1 MKRLSVYY
9 LLLLCLILSGCGAS
23 KSLNT
28 ASSSPVIA
36 TLDLVN
42 VEDDKVSVTVD
53 PGAFNTDAVTFYIP
67 KTVPGTYSVDNYG
80 QYIELLKAIDY
91 KGNEIPVTRVDENSW
106 SIAGA
111 KDLDK
116 VVYFVNDTYDT
127 ESERDDA
134 VFSPAGTNIDKG
146 NTYMLNLHGFVGYF
160 DGYKEV
166 PYELSIAVP
175 GDLVA
180 TTSLKRASQEKIAG
194 KDVFKADRYF
204 EVIDNPIMYAK
215 PNNISFEV
223 QGITVNLAV
232 YSPNGVYD
240 AVALEDRMKEMM
252 GAQKAFLG
260 PIDGTKEYNILLHL
274 SPMGPTDPNG
284 FGALEHHTSTVVV
297 LPEQMPKEN
306 LEQAMV
312 DVVSHEFF
320 HIVTPLNVHSEEIQF
335 FDFNAPEMSKH
346 LWMYEGTTEYFANLF
361 QINQGLIDEDEFYQ
375 RMVDK
380 ISNSRAYDDA
390 MSFTV
395 MSENI
400 LESPYKENYANVY
413 EKGALI
419 NMSLDLL
426 LRELSGGEKGVLW
439 LMKSLSGKY
448 GNNTPFK
455 DDSLI
460 GEIVA
465 MTYPEVGEFFE
476 KYVTGDTPIAYE
488 DFLAKVGL
496 TLTSVNEESGYFLR
510 GQIPYIDV
518 DQQNDN
524 AIFVRKGITLNSFMK
539 DLGLQG
545 GDVIDEINGVAI
557 SLESIRPII
566 GESFGWDAD
575 KEITMTITRDGQ
587 QLQLKGVAG
596 TPTVMVEKIMA
607 SGDATAEELA
617 LRKAWLKG

>member
-1 MKRLSVYY
+1 MKRLSIYY
-9 LLLLCLILSGCGAS
+9 LLLSCLIISGCGAS
-23 KSLNT
+23 KSLSS
-28 ASSSPVIA
+28 ASSSPIVA

-42 VEDDKVSVTVD
+42 IENDKVSVTVD
-53 PGAFNTDAVTFYIP
+53 PGAFSADNVTFYIP
-67 KTVPGTYSVDNYG
+67 KTVPGTYSVDDYG
-80 QYIELLKAIDY
+80 QYVEALKAIDY
-91 KGNEIPVTRVDENSW
+91 KGNEMPVIQADENSW
-106 SIAGA
+106 KISGA

-116 VVYFVNDTYDT
+116 VVYWVNDTYDT
-127 ESERDDA
+127 ESETENA

-160 DGYKEV
+160 DGFKEV
-166 PYELSIAVP
+166 PYQVDITVSS
-175 GDLVA
+175 GLVA
-180 TTSLKRASQEKIAG
+180 TTSLKRKNTESTGGQDTFLAA
-194 KDVFKADRYF
+194 RYF

-215 PNNISFEV
+215 PNNISFQV

-232 YSPNGVYD
+232 YSPNGTYD
-240 AVALEDRMKEMM
+240 AVSLEERMKEMM

-260 PIDGTKEYNILLHL
+260 PIDGTEEYNILLHL
-274 SPMGPTDPNG
+274 SPMGPTDPSG

-335 FDFNAPEMSKH
+335 FDFNAPVMSKH

-361 QINQGLIDEDEFYQ
+361 QINQGLIQEEEFYQ
-375 RMVDK
+375 RLVDK
-380 ISNSRAYDDA
+380 IGNSRSYDDA

-419 NMSLDLL
+419 NMSLDIL

-439 LMKSLSGKY
+439 LMKTLSDNY

-455 DDSLI
+455 DDTLI
-460 GEIVA
+460 EEIVE
-465 MTYPEVGEFFE
+465 MTYPEIGEFFNT
-476 KYVTGDTPIAYE
+476 YVIGDTPINYE
-488 DFLAKVGL
+488 EFLSKVGL
-496 TLTSVNEESGYFLR
+496 SLVTVQEESGYFLQ

-518 DQQNDN
+518 DQKNDD
-524 AIFVRKGITLNSFMK
+524 AIFVRKGITLNSFMNN
-539 DLGLQG
+539 LGLQG
-545 GDVIDEINGVAI
+545 GDVIEEINGTPV

-566 GESFGWDAD
+566 GESFGWNAD
-575 KEITMTITRDGQ
+575 KEISMTITRDGEQ
-587 QLQLKGVAG
+587 IELKGLAG
-596 TPTVMVEKIMA
+596 TPMVKSEKIVAAEDA
-607 SGDATAEELA
+607 SAEELA
-617 LRKAWLKG
+617 LREAWMKN